1 MKDVNTLH
9 QKAME
14 VADQAAASQLAGAM
28 DDYKRLTVE
37 ALKLE
42 TEAAKTF
49 AAESDLEPT
58 RSVLFRSAAALA
70 VECQELRI
78 AEQLI
83 SAALAGNPPSEI
95 ADELRDLLEDV
106 YFNRHLEL
114 RGVKL
119 APGEVQMMLEGD
131 GVGFG
136 MTRSEAFIQR
146 VNVLETMLYR
156 TAERLLGRAFREVGR
171 KKKKLAEAFELY
183 LSVPRGASFAV
194 TLKLGQ
200 NTQMDLPDRKSVV

>member
-1 MKDVNTLH
+1 MKEVNSLH

-14 VADQAAASQLAGAM
+14 LADQAAAAKLAGAM

-37 ALKLE
+37 ALNLE

-58 RSVLFRSAAALA
+58 RSVLFRSAATLA

-95 ADELRDLLEDV
+95 TEVTKNQR
-106 YFNRHLEL
+106 NRRNIWRNQTH
-114 RGVKL
+114 
-119 APGEVQMMLEGD
+119 
-131 GVGFG
+131 F
-136 MTRSEAFIQR
+136 
-146 VNVLETMLYR
+146 
-156 TAERLLGRAFREVGR
+156 FR
-171 KKKKLAEAFELY
+171 
-183 LSVPRGASFAV
+183 
-194 TLKLGQ
+194 
-200 NTQMDLPDRKSVV
+200 

>member
-1 MKDVNTLH
+1 MNELNTLH

-14 VADQAAASQLAGAM
+14 LADQAADARRAG
-28 DDYKRLTVE
+28 DLDGHKRLTIE
-37 ALKLE
+37 ALACE
-42 TEAAKTF
+42 AEAARTF
-49 AAESDLEPT
+49 AAESNLEPT

-83 SAALAGNPPSEI
+83 SAALAGNPPPAI

-114 RGVKL
+114 RGIKL
-119 APGEVQMMLEGD
+119 APGEVQMSLEGD

-136 MTRSEAFIQR
+136 MTRSEAFVQR
-146 VNVLETMLYR
+146 
-156 TAERLLGRAFREVGR
+156 
-171 KKKKLAEAFELY
+171 
-183 LSVPRGASFAV
+183 
-194 TLKLGQ
+194 
-200 NTQMDLPDRKSVV
+200 